1 MRAAMTS
8 AFVATALALPVA
20 GHCGDPR
27 NDCDSAAPVEAT
39 TAVAAQAAH
48 GELGAP
54 LSSAMLD
61 DQRGGDESLAS
72 NVIVIDGEVTG
83 NTANNVETGANVIQH
98 GSFADSSGI
107 STVVQNTGSNVLIQS
122 ATILNVEFAEP

>member
-20 GHCGDPR
+20 GHCGDPTTER
-27 NDCDSAAPVEAT
+27 DSAAAVEVG
-39 TAVAAQAAH
+39 TAVAAQAAD

-54 LSSAMLD
+54 LSSAKLD
-61 DQRGGDESLAS
+61 DQRGGDESLGNS
-72 NVIVIDGEVTG
+72 VIVIDGEVTG
-83 NTANNVETGANVIQH
+83 NTASNVATGANVIQD
-98 GSFADSSGI
+98 GSFANSSGI
-107 STVVQNTGSNVLIQS
+107 STVVQNTGANVLIQS